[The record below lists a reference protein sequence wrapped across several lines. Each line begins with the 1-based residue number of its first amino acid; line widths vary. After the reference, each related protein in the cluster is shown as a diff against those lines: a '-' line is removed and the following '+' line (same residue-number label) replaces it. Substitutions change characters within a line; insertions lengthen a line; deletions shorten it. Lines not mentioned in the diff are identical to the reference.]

1 MATLFK
7 RGKKWYISYYLYG
20 KQIKRAVSTDRR
32 IAERVLADTIKRL
45 DLQKFRIE
53 NPNISWEEFV
63 EKYLSYSKTNKR
75 PKSVQRDIATIKIF
89 TDLMKPIKVASLTPQ
104 MFEDYKAKRVE
115 SGVKPSS
122 VNRELNTLKNM
133 VRKAYEWGYLPEN
146 FSSQIKRLKDSTQAK
161 KVRFFSKEEIEK
173 LLKVS
178 SETVKKIVLIGL
190 NTGFR
195 IGEIVN
201 LTWDDIDFNR
211 KVAIVQA
218 KQDWQPKD
226 NDLREVPLKDN
237 FVKILKEWKQKTKS
251 QYVLGKKFTTE
262 QASSLFRKYARLA
275 GITDASAHTLR
286 HTFAS
291 YLAMAGVD
299 LYTIAKLLGHSD
311 VSTTQIYAHLL
322 PDTLRNAVNKLPF

>member
-20 KQIKRAVSTDRR
+20 KQIKRAISTDRR
-32 IAERVLADTIKRL
+32 IAERVLAETIKKL

-89 TDLMKPIKVASLTPQ
+89 TELMKPVKVASLTPQ
-104 MFEDYKAKRVE
+104 IFEEYKAKRIE

-146 FSSQIKRLKDSTQAK
+146 FSSQIKKLKDSTQAK
-161 KVRFFSKEEIEK
+161 KVRFFSKQEIEK
-173 LLKVS
+173 LLKVA
-178 SETVKKIVLIGL
+178 SETVKKIILIGI

-195 IGEIVN
+195 AGEIAN
-201 LTWDDIDFNR
+201 LTWADIDFSR
-211 KVAIVQA
+211 KVAIIQA

-226 NDLREVPLKDN
+226 NDLREVPLKN
-237 FVKILKEWKQKTKS
+237 KFVKLLKKWKQNS
-251 QYVLGKKFTTE
+251 NSEYVLGKKFTTE
-262 QASSLFRKYARLA
+262 QLSSLFRKYARLA
-275 GITDASAHTLR
+275 GIKDASIHTLR
-286 HTFAS
+286 HTYAS
-291 YLAMAGVD
+291 HLAMAGVD

-322 PDTLRNAVNKLPF
+322 PDILRNAVNKLPF

>member
-20 KQIKRAVSTDRR
+20 KQIKRAISTDRR
-32 IAERVLADTIKRL
+32 IAERVLAETIKKL

-89 TDLMKPIKVASLTPQ
+89 TELMKPVKVASLTPQ
-104 MFEDYKAKRVE
+104 IFEEYKAKRIE

-146 FSSQIKRLKDSTQAK
+146 FSPQIKRLKDSTQAK
-161 KVRFFSKEEIEK
+161 KVRFFSKQEIEK
-173 LLKVS
+173 LLKVA
-178 SETVKKIVLIGL
+178 SETVKKIILIGI

-195 IGEIVN
+195 AGEIAN
-201 LTWDDIDFNR
+201 LTWADIDFSR
-211 KVAIVQA
+211 KVAIIQA

-226 NDLREVPLKDN
+226 NDLREVPLKN
-237 FVKILKEWKQKTKS
+237 KFVKLLKKWKQNS
-251 QYVLGKKFTTE
+251 NSEYVLGKKFTTE
-262 QASSLFRKYARLA
+262 QLSSLFRKYARLA
-275 GITDASAHTLR
+275 GIKDASIHTLR
-286 HTFAS
+286 HTYAS
-291 YLAMAGVD
+291 HLAMAGVD

-322 PDTLRNAVNKLPF
+322 PDILRNAVNKLPF

>member
-20 KQIKRAVSTDRR
+20 KQVKRAISTDRR

-75 PKSVQRDIATIKIF
+75 PKSVQRDVATIKIF

-122 VNRELNTLKNM
+122 VKRELNTLKNM

-146 FSSQIKRLKDSTQAK
+146 FSSQIKKLKDSNQAK

-178 SETVKKIVLIGL
+178 SETVKRIILIGL

-237 FVKILKEWKQKTKS
+237 FVKTLKEWKQNTKS

-275 GITDASAHTLR
+275 GITDASAHILR

-299 LYTIAKLLGHSD
+299 LYTIAKLLGHSNI
-311 VSTTQIYAHLL
+311 STTQIYAHLL
-322 PDTLRNAVNKLPF
+322 PDILRNAVNKLPF